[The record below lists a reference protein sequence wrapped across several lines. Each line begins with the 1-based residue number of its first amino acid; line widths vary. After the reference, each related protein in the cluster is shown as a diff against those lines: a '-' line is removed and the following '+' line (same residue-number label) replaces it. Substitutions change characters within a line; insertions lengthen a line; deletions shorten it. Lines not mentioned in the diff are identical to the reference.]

1 MKKTLLSAL
10 LLLTFLLPAHAQVMV
25 GFRGGFNVTEMSF
38 SEKVFNSSN
47 RLGFVIGP
55 TVKIGLPL
63 SFLAIDVAA
72 LYEEKTAK
80 INGESIKQENIIVPA
95 NIRLIA
101 GKGAGLYLAAGPQLA
116 FNVGDD
122 EFSWGKDGISNTF
135 QLKKSFL
142 SINLGAGLFFSKHF
156 EVGFVYNIGVSKTGD
171 ASWGEAR
178 DAVFKSDDTKAKGWS
193 VQAAYYF

>member
-10 LLLTFLLPAHAQVMV
+10 LLLTLLLPAHAQVMV

-47 RLGFVIGP
+47 RLGFVVGP

-122 EFSWGKDGISNTF
+122 EFSWSKDGISNTF
-135 QLKKSFL
+135 QL
-142 SINLGAGLFFSKHF
+142 
-156 EVGFVYNIGVSKTGD
+156 GFVYNIGVSKTGD